1 MAKLSNIIKQRPGSG
16 GTAPVQ
22 RYLLTGLLS
31 ILFIAILALGAGAAS
46 SIPSPSPELY
56 VLDQANVISSDTEAL
71 IINTS
76 QELHRLTKA
85 QVAVVTLNTL
95 DDRPIEEVALGILR
109 EWKLGDKELNNGLL
123 VLLVPSEHQARIE
136 VGYGLEG
143 VLPDAKTGRIQ
154 DEYMLPD
161 FEAENYDQGLR
172 NGYLQLVDEVAR
184 EYGVQLDA
192 QPSAQ
197 PHPQTDRNTGHGL
210 PLWADILL
218 VLGLLTLFWLD
229 YRFLDGLIFG
239 IILSMI
245 FRGRGGGGG
254 FGGGGGSSG
263 GGGSGGGGGS
273 SRGW

>member
-16 GTAPVQ
+16 GPASMQ

-31 ILFIAILALGAGAAS
+31 ILFIAFMAFGAGAATG
-46 SIPSPSPELY
+46 IPSPSPELY
-56 VLDQANVISSDTEAL
+56 VLDQANVINSDTEAL

-161 FEAENYDQGLR
+161 FEAGNYDQGLR
-172 NGYLQLVDEVAR
+172 DGYMQLVDEVAN
-184 EYGVQLDA
+184 EYGVQLDT
-192 QPSAQ
+192 QPS
-197 PHPQTDRNTGHGL
+197 G
-210 PLWADILL
+210 
-218 VLGLLTLFWLD
+218 
-229 YRFLDGLIFG
+229 
-239 IILSMI
+239 
-245 FRGRGGGGG
+245 
-254 FGGGGGSSG
+254 
-263 GGGSGGGGGS
+263 
-273 SRGW
+273 